1 MAASIERAEGLIK
14 SGMNED
20 ALAAL
25 TELLAEEPDN
35 TRALMDLGVAS
46 HRLSRHGEAAET
58 FRHILE
64 IEPGHREASKSLCLS
79 LLADGLKEECG
90 ETADRIA
97 EEGSGDHAAQ
107 AFAATMYQA
116 MGRSC
121 DARLAV
127 DRAIELAGLANFDE
141 YQDLRAT
148 ISGLPKPSKIKY
160 RPEVALL
167 CVKGM
172 DNFIHELVKG
182 LSPYCNIKA
191 HVATHPADLVKA
203 VPGSGTVWLEWG
215 NQMTQALLTQKDKLR
230 GKQVIVRIHNYEV
243 HDNLV
248 DQLDFS
254 AATDLVFV
262 CPYLRD
268 LFLAKN
274 LKLPSGIR
282 IHVVHNGIDIRRF
295 RFVPRGDSR
304 KHIAFLAYISYKK
317 DPMVLMQSFAFL
329 ASRHPEVMLHIAGMF
344 QDRRF
349 EIGMPHFL
357 KESGLSDR
365 AVFYGHITN
374 ADEWL
379 KDKDFIYSSSL
390 LESQGV
396 GILEAMS
403 RGCRPLI
410 YNFPGAKDLYLR
422 NQLWTTFDDLEDRF
436 VNGQDPRKAS
446 DFTARFYDRNREI
459 ASWLKIIHSRQTVTE
474 DFDFG
479 PFQATQ

>member
-1 MAASIERAEGLIK
+1 MEGTIERAEGLIK
-14 SGMNED
+14 SGKNED

-25 TELLAEEPDN
+25 SGFLEGDPDN
-35 TRALMDLGVAS
+35 VRALMDLGVAS
-46 HRLSRHGEAAET
+46 HKLNRHGEAEGA
-58 FRHILE
+58 FRRILE
-64 IEPGHREASKSLCLS
+64 LEPAHREAAKSLCLS
-79 LLADGLKEECG
+79 LLAEGRKEECL
-90 ETADRIA
+90 EAA
-97 EEGSGDHAAQ
+97 ESALKGCPEDHASH
-107 AFAATMYQA
+107 AFAASMYQA
-116 MGRSC
+116 AGRPT

-127 DRAIELAGLANFDE
+127 DRAIELAGIANFDE
-141 YQDLRAT
+141 YQDLRAA
-148 ISGLPKPSKIKY
+148 ISGLPRPSKVKY

-167 CVKGM
+167 CVSGM

-182 LSPYCNIKA
+182 LSPYCAIKA
-191 HVATHPADLVKA
+191 HVASQPAELLKA
-203 VPGSGTVWLEWG
+203 VPGAGVVWLEWG
-215 NQMTQALLTQKDKLR
+215 NQMTQAILAQKDRLR

-248 DQLDFS
+248 DRLDFS
-254 AATDLVFV
+254 AATDIVFV

-268 LFLAKN
+268 LFLQKN
-274 LKLPSGIR
+274 LKVPDGCR

-295 RFVPRGDSR
+295 RYVPRGDSR

-317 DPMVLMQSFAFL
+317 DPMVLMHAFAFL
-329 ASRHPEVMLHIAGMF
+329 AKRHPEAVLHIAGMF
-344 QDRRF
+344 QDKRF

-379 KDKDFIYSSSL
+379 TDKDYVFSSSL

-422 NQLWTTFDDLEDRF
+422 SQLWTTFDDLEDRF
-436 VNGQDPRKAS
+436 ANGQDPKDAS
-446 DFTARFYDRNREI
+446 DFTAKFYDRNREI
-459 ASWLKIIHSRQTVTE
+459 ASWLRIIHGRETVFE
-474 DFDFG
+474 DFDFVAY
-479 PFQATQ
+479 QDAQ